1 VTPALGEFKGQVAL
15 VVGGASGIGLAT
27 ARAFA
32 RSGADVAICGLNAE
46 GARDAAALIKD
57 AGQRAISI
65 GVDVADTIKLDAVV
79 TRTVDELGRLD
90 AMVYAAGLPSE
101 PDLSWLDMTV
111 EEWDR
116 SFAVNV
122 RGAFV
127 LAQQF
132 ARHVIERGGG
142 GKIVNISSSSGFR
155 IRRGGPAY
163 AAAKAA
169 LAQLTRTLAAELA
182 PYDVNVNT
190 IAPGV
195 TRTPM
200 VMRHYGSEDEIQR
213 RVEETATANLFRRVS
228 EPEDVA
234 AVALFL
240 CLPDSRQITAQVI
253 HTSAG
258 AVV

>member
-1 VTPALGEFKGQVAL
+1 VAL

-32 RSGADVAICGLNAE
+32 GIGADVAICDLNAD
-46 GARDAAALIKD
+46 GANDAAMAIKAL
-57 AGQRAISI
+57 GRRTISI
-65 GVDVADTIKLDAVV
+65 GVDVADATKLGAVV
-79 TRTVDELGRLD
+79 TRTVAELGRVD
-90 AMVYAAGLPSE
+90 AMVYAAGLPSA
-101 PDLSWLDMTV
+101 PDASWLDMTV

-116 SFAVNV
+116 SYAVNV

-127 LAQQF
+127 LAQHF
-132 ARHVIERGGG
+132 ASHVIERGGG

-155 IRRGGPAY
+155 IRRGGLAY
-163 AAAKAA
+163 ASAKAA

-200 VMRHYGSEDEIQR
+200 VLRHYGSDEEMQR

-240 CLPDSRQITAQVI
+240 CLPGSRQITAQVI